1 MSQTRLAD
9 HTTLHVGGPAR
20 EFRTVADEQAL
31 VEAVRDAD
39 AAGVPVL
46 LLGGGS
52 NLLISDDGFDGL
64 VIKID
69 TKGVDIGDL
78 CGAGR
83 VEAAAGEGWDSFVAT
98 LVHEGYAGAE
108 ALSGIPGCVGATP
121 IQNVGAYGQEIS
133 QILDRVRVLDRTD
146 GTISDLTVDECQF
159 GYRDS
164 RFKRAPGRYVV
175 LSVVFEMPRSHF
187 SRPIR
192 YAELSRAVN
201 VGVGDR
207 AESTAVREAV
217 LTLRRGKGMVIDPAD
232 HDTWSAGSFFT
243 NPIVPNDAVPADAPA
258 FPVDDDRVK
267 TSAAW
272 LIEHAGFTKGFGDG
286 PAQISSKHSL
296 ALTNRGAATAQD
308 VLALARTVRDG
319 VREATGITLVP
330 EPVMVGCSLDD

>member
-1 MSQTRLAD
+1 MSETRLAD

-20 EFRTVADEQAL
+20 EFRTVGDEQAL
-31 VEAVRDAD
+31 VEAVTDAD

-52 NLLISDDGFDGL
+52 NLLISDDGFDGMVL
-64 VIKID
+64 QIA
-69 TKGVDIGDL
+69 TKGVDAGVM

-83 VEAAAGEGWDSFVAT
+83 VEASAGEDWDRFVAT
-98 LVHEGYAGAE
+98 LIDEGYAGAE

-133 QILDRVRVLDRTD
+133 QILDRVRVLDRSD
-146 GTISDLTVDECQF
+146 GSVRDLTADECGF

-175 LSVVFEMPRSHF
+175 LSAVFEMPRSKF
-187 SRPIR
+187 SRPVR
-192 YAELSRAVN
+192 YGELARAVN

-207 AESTAVREAV
+207 AGLREVREAV
-217 LTLRRGKGMVIDPAD
+217 LALRRGKGMVIDPAD

-243 NPIVPNDAVPADAPA
+243 NPVVGADQLPADAPA
-258 FPVDDDRVK
+258 FPVDDRHVK

-272 LIEHAGFTKGFGDG
+272 LIEYAGFGKGYGEG
-286 PAQISSKHSL
+286 AARVSTKHSL
-296 ALTNRGAATAQD
+296 ALTNRGGARAAD
-308 VLALARTVRDG
+308 IVALAREIRDG
-319 VREATGITLVP
+319 VQARTGITLVP
-330 EPVMVGCSLDD
+330 EPVLVGCSLDS

>member
-1 MSQTRLAD
+1 MSEIRLAD
-9 HTTLHVGGPAR
+9 YTTLHVGGPAR
-20 EFRTVADEQAL
+20 EFRAVTDEQAL

-64 VIKID
+64 VIKIATTGID
-69 TKGVDIGDL
+69 AGIV

-83 VEAAAGEGWDSFVAT
+83 VEAAAGEDWDGFVTT
-98 LVHEGYAGAE
+98 LIDEGYAGAE

-146 GTISDLTVDECQF
+146 GTVRDLTVDECGF

-164 RFKRAPGRYVV
+164 RFKRDPHRFVV
-175 LSVVFEMPRSHF
+175 LSAVFEMPRSRF

-192 YAELSRAVN
+192 YGELSRAVN

-207 AESTAVREAV
+207 AESGQVREAV
-217 LTLRRGKGMVIDPAD
+217 LALRRSKGMVIDPAD

-243 NPIVPNDAVPADAPA
+243 NPVVPAESLPPDAPA
-258 FPVDDDRVK
+258 FPVDETHVK
-267 TSAAW
+267 ASAAW
-272 LIEHAGFTKGFGDG
+272 LIEYSGFHKGYGQG
-286 PAQISSKHSL
+286 PARISTKHSL
-296 ALTNRGAATAQD
+296 ALTNRGGATAAD
-308 VLALARTVRDG
+308 VVALARTIRDG
-319 VREATGITLVP
+319 VRERTGIALVP
-330 EPVMVGCSLDD
+330 EPVLLGCSLDG